1 MKLANQCV
9 IFVIDDEVNH
19 LNLLQMRLLALNFK
33 VEVAANGL
41 LALQK
46 MRANPT
52 AIDLIVTDIMMPG
65 LDGIGLLQT
74 LRNDP
79 KLKNI
84 PLIAMTG
91 FPEKNLIDQSL
102 KYGVTDI
109 LLKPFPFDELLSR
122 VKSHLSI
129 G

>member
-1 MKLANQCV
+1 MKIANQCV

-19 LNLLQMRLLALNFK
+19 LNLLQMRLLALGFK
-33 VEVAANGL
+33 VEIAVNGL
-41 LALQK
+41 LALEK
-46 MRANPT
+46 MRASPT
-52 AIDLIVTDIMMPG
+52 GIDLIITDIMMPG
-65 LDGIGLLQT
+65 LDGIGLLHT

-79 KLKNI
+79 NFKHI

-109 LLKPFPFDELLSR
+109 LLKPFPFDVLLTR
-122 VKSHLSI
+122 VKSYLSVA
-129 G
+129 